1 MNVTLR
7 QLQAFVLVAQTRSFT
22 QAAGAMHVT
31 QSALSLLVREL
42 ESVLDARLVNRTTRS
57 ISLTEVGEEFLPSVQ
72 RVLAELQHAI
82 GNVDKLLAKERGRV
96 IVAAPL
102 VLSGAL
108 LPDIFVSFRERY
120 PGIQLLLKDTLPDHV
135 LPLVRSGAAD
145 LGIGTFHKAQG
156 DLHRVLLFKES
167 FVAVFAR
174 KHPLAGSDRKHLR
187 WSDLKDQPVLTLQRG
202 SVFHDLA
209 EKGFAAAGLTLEPA
223 LEASYVGTL
232 LGMVRAGLGVA
243 IVPGYATAL
252 GDRASLAWKPLE
264 RPVVEREVVMVHRNT
279 TALSPAAQAFAEHVV
294 EMVGK

>member
-22 QAAGAMHVT
+22 QAAGAMHIT

-145 LGIGTFHKAQG
+145 LGIGTFHKAHG

>member
-22 QAAGAMHVT
+22 QAAGAMHIT

-145 LGIGTFHKAQG
+145 LGIGTFHKAHG

-167 FVAVFAR
+167 FVAVFTR

-252 GDRASLAWKPLE
+252 GDRASLVWKPLE